1 MRRVWR
7 LWVGVALALLAV
19 GAIAGEA
26 HALTCPPGTTAGS
39 GGCTIGVGSLPGIS
53 LPGQQPDVQPTPSPS
68 PSPDPGSA
76 PPAGVVGELGTEQVQ
91 WWVLSS
97 AGHELQQ
104 LRPVVTQPTLAPGDW
119 FRPLYGRM
127 TAIAVW
133 LLGLFLLLAVLQALV
148 RGDLSLLG
156 EAVLKHLPAAVLAT
170 AGVVSFTLLLMRVT
184 DDLCGFVLGAL
195 GDQVWQD
202 LDRASGVALLAAA
215 GTGWW
220 GFLATLLGVLGL
232 LSVITISLELL
243 ARMALIYLA
252 MLFLPL
258 GFAAMV
264 WPAARGLVRRL
275 LELLV
280 GLVVSKLVLVV
291 VLVMAGVAFAAG
303 VPVLPDQ
310 APPQGDPAIADLLM
324 GVILLLIAAM
334 SPWALVRL
342 IPLVEVAASER
353 FHHVLGEPERRVASV
368 VSRGLFWRQSLSRLR
383 DWGSPQPR
391 SDPLRPGPRGDGF
404 GGTPAG
410 DGRGPGGP
418 SARSGLG
425 VPVVASAMELG
436 RSGAW
441 AAGPVGAIALGAR
454 AAAKAGRA
462 AAGAVT
468 EPLRET
474 AGARIG
480 SASPEAVKPT
490 VVVGHAGLGPG
501 RQPLIL
507 SSSVGEV
514 ASRSGPEA
522 SAGARPLILL
532 PGQPSLQ
539 EGETSGQILL
549 PGGGRRVV
557 ASPSP
562 IEAPP
567 AVRPA
572 RAGEAPPTVPRTT
585 LPLRSVPMS
594 DELLDPLTPPGGG
607 G

>member
-1 MRRVWR
+1 MRSSRPR
-7 LWVGVALALLAV
+7 VGVALALALLAV
-19 GAIAGEA
+19 GAVAGEA
-26 HALTCPPGTTAGS
+26 RALTCPPGTTAGS
-39 GGCTIGVGSLPGIS
+39 GGCTIGVGSLPGIP
-53 LPGQQPDVQPTPSPS
+53 LPGRQPEAQPMTSPS
-68 PSPDPGSA
+68 PSPGEEPPGEV
-76 PPAGVVGELGTEQVQ
+76 AGIGLEQVQ

-104 LRPVVTQPTLAPGDW
+104 LKPVVTQPTLAPGDW

-195 GDQVWQD
+195 GDQVWQTLED
-202 LDRASGVALLAAA
+202 AAGVALMAAA
-215 GTGWW
+215 DPGWW

-232 LSVITISLELL
+232 LAVIAIGLELL

-280 GLVVSKLVLVV
+280 GLIASKLVLVV

-310 APPQGDPAIADLLM
+310 HPVQGEPAIADLLM

-342 IPLVEVAASER
+342 IPLVEVAASEA
-353 FHHVLGEPERRVASV
+353 FHHVIGEPERRVASV

-383 DWGSPQPR
+383 DWGLPQAKP
-391 SDPLRPGPRGDGF
+391 DQLRPGPHGDGF
-404 GGTPAG
+404 GGAPAG
-410 DGRGPGGP
+410 GGRGPGGP
-418 SARSGLG
+418 SARPGLG
-425 VPVVASAMELG
+425 VPVVASAVELG

-441 AAGPVGAIALGAR
+441 AAGPVGAVALGAR
-454 AAAKAGRA
+454 AAAKAGRVA
-462 AAGAVT
+462 VGAVT
-468 EPLRET
+468 EPFREA
-474 AGARIG
+474 AGARVG
-480 SASPEAVKPT
+480 SASPEAIKPA
-490 VVVGHAGLGPG
+490 VMVGHAGLGPG
-501 RQPLIL
+501 QQPPIL

-514 ASRSGPEA
+514 ASRSGTEA
-522 SAGARPLILL
+522 AAGARPLILL

-539 EGETSGQILL
+539 GGETSGQILL
-549 PGGGRRVV
+549 PRGGRRVV
-557 ASPSP
+557 
-562 IEAPP
+562 
-567 AVRPA
+567 
-572 RAGEAPPTVPRTT
+572 
-585 LPLRSVPMS
+585 VPMS
-594 DELLDPLTPPGGG
+594 DERFEPVRAPEEEG
-607 G
+607 

>member
-1 MRRVWR
+1 MA
-7 LWVGVALALLAV
+7 LALALLAV
-19 GAIAGEA
+19 GAVAGEA

-68 PSPDPGSA
+68 PSPTLEPPPPGEV
-76 PPAGVVGELGTEQVQ
+76 AGIGLEQVQ

-195 GDQVWQD
+195 GDQVWQTLTD
-202 LDRASGVALLAAA
+202 AAEVALAAA
-215 GTGWW
+215 TNPGWW

-310 APPQGDPAIADLLM
+310 HPAQGEPAIADLLM
-324 GVILLLIAAM
+324 GVILLLIGAM

-353 FHHVLGEPERRVASV
+353 FHQALANRHPMLTSPQVWRQDLSLWREVLRRWNGRVTRRDADLGGGDHGDNPAPPAPGGGRTGPQAMVSMVAS
-368 VSRGLFWRQSLSRLR
+368 L
-383 DWGSPQPR
+383 
-391 SDPLRPGPRGDGF
+391 
-404 GGTPAG
+404 A
-410 DGRGPGGP
+410 
-418 SARSGLG
+418 
-425 VPVVASAMELG
+425 ELG
-436 RSGAW
+436 QAGV
-441 AAGPVGAIALGAR
+441 AAGPVGAAATGVR
-454 AAAKAGRA
+454 AAVRAGSA
-462 AAGAVT
+462 AVESAA
-468 EPLRET
+468 EPLR
-474 AGARIG
+474 GR
-480 SASPEAVKPT
+480 S
-490 VVVGHAGLGPG
+490 GLELG
-501 RQPLIL
+501 RRPSTLPP
-507 SSSVGEV
+507 SVGETAL
-514 ASRSGPEA
+514 ASG
-522 SAGARPLILL
+522 AGMAPRMRPTILL
-532 PGQPSLQ
+532 PGEQRHPL
-539 EGETSGQILL
+539 EPGLPGEILL
-549 PGGGRRVV
+549 PGGRAHVV
-557 ASPSP
+557 APL
-562 IEAPP
+562 AT
-567 AVRPA
+567 RPA

-585 LPLRSVPMS
+585 LPLRPVPMS